1 MDLDFLKNKYEE
13 FNNKLKSDNLL
24 NLNNLNNELV
34 NFLKNNK
41 NEEIKTIKVFRK
53 IRQLLTKLYDKKLD
67 LKSKLKNN
75 KLHISTDNDYYY
87 DDNKSDNNIG
97 GTNYVIYGSD
107 LDPLDEPFQ
116 DLLDF
121 CN

>member
-1 MDLDFLKNKYEE
+1 MNSKNKEIIYLKILVKIY
-13 FNNKLKSDNLL
+13 KLLD
-24 NLNNLNNELV
+24 
-34 NFLKNNK
+34 
-41 NEEIKTIKVFRK
+41 
-53 IRQLLTKLYDKKLD
+53 KLFDKKLIIEK
-67 LKSKLKNN
+67 KSKLKNN
-75 KLHISTDNDYYY
+75 KSHISTDNDYYY
-87 DDNKSDNNIG
+87 DDNKSDNDIG